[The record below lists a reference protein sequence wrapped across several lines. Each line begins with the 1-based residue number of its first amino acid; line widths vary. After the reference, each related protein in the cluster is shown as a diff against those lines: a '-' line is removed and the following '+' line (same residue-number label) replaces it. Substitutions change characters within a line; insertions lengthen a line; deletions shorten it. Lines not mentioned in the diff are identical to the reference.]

1 MAEENSKC
9 ELSDIFR
16 QFGDAYR
23 STHNMPL
30 SHYKVMHKVE
40 VCRTSYLG
48 GHMKKC
54 SSCGY
59 EHPTYNSCGNR
70 HCPRCQ
76 SIAKLRWVAR
86 REEELLP
93 VNYFHNVFTLP
104 HSLNVLARPNKKLIY
119 DTLFRSVSETLI
131 QFGESQLDGKVGFLA
146 ILHTWDSKLCQH
158 IHLHCIMPAGAISGD
173 KKRWTVSPHADFLF
187 PVRALSKVFRA
198 KFLGYLKE
206 AHIRGEL
213 GFDGKSGQFE
223 SKEGFKALID
233 DLYGTDWVVYSKK
246 PFDGPERV
254 IDYLGRYAFRIA
266 ISNDR
271 IKYVRD
277 GMVTFTYRDR
287 KDDNIKKDITVSADE
302 FIRRFLLHTLPG
314 SYMRIRHFGFFANR
328 NRKDNIACVKRL
340 LGVRP
345 SNDEIKEQSM
355 QEIMLK
361 ITGKDI
367 LKCPQCRI
375 GTMTINYLI
384 PRFSAWID
392 SQLNEPEL
400 IDTS

>member
-1 MAEENSKC
+1 
-9 ELSDIFR
+9 
-16 QFGDAYR
+16 
-23 STHNMPL
+23 
-30 SHYKVMHKVE
+30 
-40 VCRTSYLG
+40 
-48 GHMKKC
+48 
-54 SSCGY
+54 
-59 EHPTYNSCGNR
+59 
-70 HCPRCQ
+70 
-76 SIAKLRWVAR
+76 
-86 REEELLP
+86 
-93 VNYFHNVFTLP
+93 
-104 HSLNVLARPNKKLIY
+104 
-119 DTLFRSVSETLI
+119 
-131 QFGESQLDGKVGFLA
+131 
-146 ILHTWDSKLCQH
+146 
-158 IHLHCIMPAGAISGD
+158 MPAGAISGD

-213 GFDGKSGQFE
+213 GFDGKSIQFE

-271 IKYVRD
+271 IKSIKD
-277 GMVTFTYRDR
+277 GNVIFTYRDR
-287 KDDNIKKDITVSADE
+287 KDDNIKKDITLSADE

-314 SYMRIRHFGFFANR
+314 SYMRIRHFGFLANR

-340 LGVRP
+340 LGVSY

-375 GTMTINYLI
+375 GTMTVHHLI
-384 PRFSAWID
+384 PRFSVWID